1 MSSPPEPVNLVE
13 ACRAQMAACRELIY
27 ARELLNMAQATV
39 NYGDGDLAPHL
50 ARYRRALAAA
60 QEATR
65 VSDQAQSRARCEL
78 PPADQPEL
86 FP

>member
-27 ARELLNMAQATV
+27 ARELLAMAH
-39 NYGDGDLAPHL
+39 GDNTRQL
-50 ARYRRALAAA
+50 ARYRKALDAA

-65 VSDQAQSRARCEL
+65 ISDMAQSRARCEL
-78 PPADQPEL
+78 PPVDQPEL

>member
-13 ACRAQMAACRELIY
+13 ACRAQIAACRELAF
-27 ARELLNMAQATV
+27 ARNVLDMTAFANADEHAAALV
-39 NYGDGDLAPHL
+39 
-50 ARYRRALAAA
+50 RYRRALDAA

-65 VSDQAQSRARCEL
+65 VSDMAQSRARCEL
-78 PPADQPEL
+78 PPVDQPEL